1 MAEYVYVENGQI
13 AEYHGDL
20 PQNWRNVS
28 GLRLLKDDLDA
39 LLNLGWYPVT
49 KVWVACNSET
59 QRVVGHNYEI
69 MDRYVTETPVVE
81 NIPADQIPTFE
92 QKKFNFLAELRGE
105 RNRLL
110 QACDWTQ
117 LTDSVLPTPV
127 LEQWR
132 IYRQALRD
140 LPNVYATDNTLT
152 MAEIQW
158 PVPPASI
165 E

>member
-1 MAEYVYVENGQI
+1 MAEYVYVENNQI

-20 PQNWRNVS
+20 PQNWRNIS

-49 KVWVACNSET
+49 KVSVAFDSET
-59 QRVVGHNYEI
+59 QRITGYNYEI
-69 MDRYVTETPVVE
+69 QDRYVTETPVVE
-81 NIPADQIPTFE
+81 AIPSDQIPTFE
-92 QKKFNFLAELRGE
+92 QKKFNFLSELRGE
-105 RNRLL
+105 RNQRL

-117 LTDSVLPTPV
+117 LTDSVLGEPV

-132 IYRQALRD
+132 TYRQDLRD
-140 LPNVYATDNTLT
+140 LPNVYASDNTLT
-152 MAEIQW
+152 MTAVQW
-158 PVPPASI
+158 PVSPGGS

>member
-1 MAEYVYVENGQI
+1 MAEYVLVENGAI
-13 AEYHGDL
+13 TEYHGDL
-20 PQNWRNVS
+20 PQNWRNIS

-49 KVWVACNSET
+49 KVSVACDSET
-59 QRVVGHNYEI
+59 QRITGYNYEI
-69 MDRYVTETPVVE
+69 QDRYVTETPVVE
-81 NIPADQIPTFE
+81 SIPSDQIPTFE
-92 QKKFNFLAELRGE
+92 QKKFNFLLELRGE
-105 RNRLL
+105 RNQRL

-117 LTDSVLPTPV
+117 LTDSVLAESV

-132 IYRQALRD
+132 TYRQALRD

-152 MAEIQW
+152 MTAVQW
-158 PVPPASI
+158 PVSPGGI

>member
-1 MAEYVYVENGQI
+1 MAEYVYVENNQI

-20 PQNWRNVS
+20 PQNWRNIS

-49 KVWVACNSET
+49 KVSVACDSET
-59 QRVVGHNYEI
+59 QRITGYNYEI
-69 MDRYVTETPVVE
+69 QDRYVTETPVVE
-81 NIPADQIPTFE
+81 SIPSDQIPTFE
-92 QKKFNFLAELRGE
+92 GKKFNFLLELRGE
-105 RNRLL
+105 RNQRL

-117 LTDSVLPTPV
+117 LTDSVLAESV

-132 IYRQALRD
+132 TYRQALRD

-152 MAEIQW
+152 MTAVQW
-158 PVPPASI
+158 PVSPGGI